1 MLVKDDKVIFEKN
14 RDGVR
19 GFPVPDFP
27 KEYPIPQEL
36 RRTVPLGIP
45 NVPENEVVRH
55 YVRLSQ
61 KNWGVDIG
69 FYPLGSCTMKYNPK
83 FNEDVARL
91 PQLTHLHPNA
101 PDSLVQGALRIM
113 YELQEYLKTLTGME
127 GATLQPVAGA
137 SGELTGILMIKAYL
151 KHKGEGHRDEVLIP
165 DSAHGTNPAT
175 ASMAGFKA
183 IEVRSNTNGTLDVED
198 LKAKVSDRTVGLM
211 ITNPNTLGLFEREI
225 KEITRIVH
233 EAGGQVY
240 MDGANFNALMG
251 WVSLADLGIDVVHLN
266 LHKTFSTPHGGGG
279 PGAGVVLMREHL
291 WPFTPV
297 PTVEYDPDSQRYHLN
312 WDKPLSIGKMHTFY
326 GHFLVMVRA
335 YAYILSMG
343 GEGLKQAA
351 ADAVLNANYLRHLL
365 EGEFKVAYPTR
376 NMHEFVL
383 TAMPIKRETGVRTYD
398 IAKRLL
404 DYGFHAPTVYFPLI
418 VPEALMIEPT
428 ETETKETLEAFA
440 EALIKIKREAYENPE
455 LVKEAPHTTPVGRL
469 DEVKAAKQL
478 KVKWES
484 DT

>member
-1 MLVKDDKVIFEKN
+1 MLVKDDKVIFEKHKEGTA
-14 RDGVR
+14 RFPITD
-19 GFPVPDFP
+19 FPV
-27 KEYPIPQEL
+27 EYDIPEEL
-36 RRTVPLGIP
+36 RRRVPLNLP
-45 NVPENEVVRH
+45 EVPENEVVRH

-83 FNEDVARL
+83 FNEDVSRL
-91 PQLTHLHPNA
+91 PGFTHLHPHA
-101 PDSLVQGALRIM
+101 PTRLVQGALKLM
-113 YELQEYLKTLTGME
+113 YELQEYLKKLTGMD

-137 SGELTGILMIKAYL
+137 SGELTGIFMIKAYL
-151 KHKGEGHRDEVLIP
+151 KHKGEEHRDEVLIP

-183 IEVRSNTNGTLDVED
+183 IEVKSNDRGTLDVED
-198 LKAKVSDRTVGLM
+198 LKSKLSDRTVGLM
-211 ITNPNTLGLFEREI
+211 ITNPNTLGLFERDI
-225 KEITRIVH
+225 REITDLVH
-233 EAGGQVY
+233 GAGGQVY
-240 MDGANFNALMG
+240 MDGANFNAIMG

-279 PGAGVVLMREHL
+279 PGAGAVLVREHL
-291 WPFTPV
+291 KDFLPV
-297 PTVEYDPDSQRYHLN
+297 PTVEYDPEKGEYYLN
-312 WDKPLSIGKMHTFY
+312 YDRPLSIGKVHAFY

-351 ADAVLNANYLRHLL
+351 ADAVLNANYLRHLI
-365 EGEFKVAYPTR
+365 EREYKIAYPTR
-376 NMHEFVL
+376 NMHEFVA

-440 EALIKIKREAYENPE
+440 DALLKIKREAYENPE
-455 LVKEAPHTTPVGRL
+455 VVKTAPHTTPVRRL

-478 KVKWES
+478 KVKWEGS
-484 DT
+484 

>member
-1 MLVKDDKVIFEKN
+1 MLVRDDRVIFEKH
-14 RDGVR
+14 REG
-19 GFPVPDFP
+19 GSTFPIPDFP
-27 KEYPIPQEL
+27 EEVDLPPEYRRGVEL
-36 RRTVPLGIP
+36 NLPE
-45 NVPENEVVRH
+45 VPENEVVRH

-61 KNWGVDIG
+61 KNWGVDVG

-91 PQLTHLHPNA
+91 PQFTGLHPA
-101 PDSLVQGALRIM
+101 SPPHVVQGALRLM
-113 YELQEYLKTLTGME
+113 YHLQEFLKDLTGMD

-137 SGELTGILMIKAYL
+137 SGELTGIFMIKAYL
-151 KHKGEGHRDEVLIP
+151 KHVGEGHRDEVLIP

-183 IEVRSNTNGTLDVED
+183 VEVRSNSDGTLDVED
-198 LKAKVSDRTVGLM
+198 LKSKLSDRTVGLM
-211 ITNPNTLGLFEREI
+211 ITNPNTLGIFERDI
-225 KEITRIVH
+225 KEITSLVH

-251 WVSLADLGIDVVHLN
+251 WVDLASLGIDVVHLN

-279 PGAGVVLMREHL
+279 PGAGAVLMKAHL
-291 WPFTPV
+291 EPFAPV
-297 PTVEYDPDSQRYHLN
+297 PTVEYDPERETYFLN
-312 WDKPLSIGKMHTFY
+312 WDRPLSIGKVHAFY

-351 ADAVLNANYLRHLL
+351 ADAVLNANYLRHLV
-365 EGEFKVAYPTR
+365 EGDYKVAYRTR
-376 NMHEFVL
+376 SMHEFVI
-383 TAMPIKRETGVRTYD
+383 TAKDIKRDTGVRTYD

-418 VPEALMIEPT
+418 VPEAMMIEPT

-440 EALIKIKREAYENPE
+440 RALKEIKREAYERPE
-455 LVKEAPHTTPVGRL
+455 VLKEAPHTTPVRRL
-469 DEVKAAKQL
+469 DEVKAAKAL
-478 KVKWES
+478 KVKWG
-484 DT
+484 D